1 MTERLYP
8 LIPTPAVDSEHGHF
22 EPEDDGG
29 FDFPG
34 PLAAHLH
41 SARFAGK
48 KLWET
53 SIERQER
60 THGEDLDRRRDPAV
74 LYDAVDRFA
83 HVFGQAADS
92 FTSRGTE
99 PLDPDAE
106 IAELRRRL
114 AELEDGQLVTAE
126 DGPATAEAAPDP
138 AEGKAAAKRKPPAAK
153 DGTPAQ

>member
-1 MTERLYP
+1 MAERLYP

-22 EPEDDGG
+22 EPLDDGG

-34 PLAAHLH
+34 PLAEHLH
-41 SARFAGK
+41 ASRFAGK

-92 FTSRGTE
+92 FALRGAE
-99 PLDPDAE
+99 PQDPDAE
-106 IAELRRRL
+106 LAALRARIAELES
-114 AELEDGQLVTAE
+114 AGTGE
-126 DGPATAEAAPDP
+126 DGPEPAPGP
-138 AEGKAAAKRKPPAAK
+138 AGAGTAAKRKSPTAKAAPPAE
-153 DGTPAQ
+153 

>member
-8 LIPTPAVDSEHGHF
+8 LIPTPAVDSAHGHF

-34 PLAAHLH
+34 PHAAHLH
-41 SARFAGK
+41 SARVAGK

-92 FTSRGTE
+92 FTARGAV
-99 PLDPDAE
+99 PQDPA
-106 IAELRRRL
+106 AELAALRARI
-114 AELEDGQLVTAE
+114 AELEDA
-126 DGPATAEAAPDP
+126 PAPSAEAVPDP
-138 AEGKAAAKRKPPAAK
+138 SAPKRKTAAAKA
-153 DGTPAQ
+153 GTPAE